1 LTVLQCPAALKGRI
15 GVWPEVGEALAL
27 MRRVKGAFDGKGIW
41 SPGRFVGGI

>member
-1 LTVLQCPAALKGRI
+1 
-15 GVWPEVGEALAL
+15 LAL